1 MGLGYVGLPVALGIS
16 SKFETLGFDISEKRI
31 KELSERYDSNKE
43 YYKKDFIGKK
53 ITFSNK
59 TKDLEGSNVY
69 IICVPTPIKK
79 NNLPDLS
86 FIKKSISIISTYIK
100 SKDIVV
106 LESTVYPGVTEHF
119 AKFLEL
125 KTGLKNNKDFYLCYS
140 PERINPGDK
149 TKKIKDINKVFAINT
164 SNKSILLKIKKIY
177 KLISKKII
185 FSKKIK
191 EAETAKAIEN
201 TQRDLNIALFNE
213 ILILSQKINLDF
225 KEIIKLAETKWN
237 FIKYQPGL
245 VGGHCLPV
253 DPYYLSY
260 IAKKNKFKTNTLLS
274 GRSTNNNMKNYVSNK
289 ILKCIKKKKLNNK
302 AKILILGI
310 SYKYGVS
317 DLRNSLGLKIFNKIK
332 QKYKN
337 THFYD
342 PFVNIKNKY
351 TNIKNLKN
359 FKLIVFLSS
368 GKKYRPLFRNAIKNN
383 LLILDPFNYFS

>member
-1 MGLGYVGLPVALGIS
+1 MIKICVMGLGYVGLPVALGIS

-31 KELSERYDSNKE
+31 KELSEKYDSNKE

-100 SKDIVV
+100 SKDIIV

-149 TKKIKDINKVFAINT
+149 TKKIKDINKIFAINT
-164 SNKSILLKIKKIY
+164 SNKSILLRIKKIY

-260 IAKKNKFKTNTLLS
+260 IAKKK
-274 GRSTNNNMKNYVSNK
+274 
-289 ILKCIKKKKLNNK
+289 
-302 AKILILGI
+302 
-310 SYKYGVS
+310 
-317 DLRNSLGLKIFNKIK
+317 
-332 QKYKN
+332 
-337 THFYD
+337 
-342 PFVNIKNKY
+342 
-351 TNIKNLKN
+351 
-359 FKLIVFLSS
+359 
-368 GKKYRPLFRNAIKNN
+368 
-383 LLILDPFNYFS
+383 